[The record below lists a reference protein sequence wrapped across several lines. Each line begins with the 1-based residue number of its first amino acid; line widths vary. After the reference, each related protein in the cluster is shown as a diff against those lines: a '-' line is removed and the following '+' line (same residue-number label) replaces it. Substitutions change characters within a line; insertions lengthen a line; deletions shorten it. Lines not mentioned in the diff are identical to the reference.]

1 MIVRICGSRA
11 STARGVNA
19 WLTSARR
26 RVCSGGSRNSMVQS
40 ARGGTAIRRRFGA
53 LRLEGMLENR
63 R

>member
-11 STARGVNA
+11 LTARGVNA

-40 ARGGTAIRRRFGA
+40 ARGGAKDACRLDA
-53 LRLEGMLENR
+53 LRLLGMFENR
-63 R
+63 L